1 VEDHGEGGRGGAT
14 GEEPPGG
21 SGGHVGK
28 TLAGRTEIVGNGFKN
43 EVCGGTTHEE
53 GFRGGGGGGDGNL
66 GGGAGSLEV
75 TFSPMRTTPCR
86 RYGWSGVEA
95 RGSTAVGGSEEHG
108 GGGEAGHGWVFA
120 AAGG

>member
-1 VEDHGEGGRGGAT
+1 MDSKTKCAVGQHTKRG
-14 GEEPPGG
+14 
-21 SGGHVGK
+21 
-28 TLAGRTEIVGNGFKN
+28 F
-43 EVCGGTTHEE
+43 
-53 GFRGGGGGGDGNL
+53 GGGGGDGNL

>member
-1 VEDHGEGGRGGAT
+1 MERED
-14 GEEPPGG
+14 EEAQRER
-21 SGGHVGK
+21 SLQVAAAAM
-28 TLAGRTEIVGNGFKN
+28 LAKP
-43 EVCGGTTHEE
+43 
-53 GFRGGGGGGDGNL
+53 
-66 GGGAGSLEV
+66 
-75 TFSPMRTTPCR
+75 FSPMRTTPCR